1 MGRWE
6 RERGVQGEKTF
17 FRPRFEWNFWKE
29 DGSVTYVEI
38 TEHNGLRQIL
48 DENEEMREILKASK
62 PLQML
67 SMSTVSGRGLLAK
80 IEDTP

>member
-1 MGRWE
+1 M
-6 RERGVQGEKTF
+6 
-17 FRPRFEWNFWKE
+17 

-48 DENEEMREILKASK
+48 DENEEMREVLKVFK

-67 SMSTVSGRGLLAK
+67 SMSTASGRGLLAK